1 MANEYLKPQIPL
13 KDLNSEN
20 YFYPLTTLD
29 QIIIGNSRLS
39 AYFSEENGKLI
50 FNNIDEDSVGGS
62 INLDGIIANRTLF
75 VENDSLLSS
84 ENIFINND
92 SLAINKTSITD
103 GYNFEVNGNSLF
115 NGLISASSFLGALAE
130 EQFNKTD
137 IRTWCDTITN
147 IHKSSYQGDM
157 VLKRFFSQ
165 DEPAADYNLPCT
177 DSHMMIFSYLLVEKI
192 MEIGKPG
199 HS

>member
-39 AYFSEENGKLI
+39 AYFSEDNGKLI
-50 FNNIDEDSVGGS
+50 FNNIDGDSVGGS

-75 VENDSLLSS
+75 VVFDSLLSS

-103 GYNFEVNGNSLF
+103 GYKFEVNGVS
-115 NGLISASSFLGALAE
+115 GIS
-130 EQFNKTD
+130 
-137 IRTWCDTITN
+137 DTSTI
-147 IHKSSYQGDM
+147 I
-157 VLKRFFSQ
+157 
-165 DEPAADYNLPCT
+165 
-177 DSHMMIFSYLLVEKI
+177 
-192 MEIGKPG
+192 
-199 HS
+199 